1 MLTRYRAFVGAFF
14 AVFLAPVVADAATA
28 LPQPEGAVILTVSG
42 NVAHSNAVSGA
53 EFDREMLADF
63 PQHEIR
69 TTTEWTDGVKTFR
82 GPLVRDLLD
91 SIGASGTSVVATAL
105 NDYAVEIPIR
115 EFQAYAVILAVSMDG
130 EELTVRD
137 KGPIWIVY
145 PRDQHREL
153 QGPEMNDRWI
163 WQLRSLEIR

>member
-14 AVFLAPVVADAATA
+14 AVFLAPVVAGAATA

-42 NVAHSNAVSGA
+42 NVAHPNAVSGA

-105 NDYAVEIPIR
+105 NDYAVEISIR